1 MAETAIIAEMV
12 EKVAG
17 SEKIEFSTFRKHENI
32 RKSIG
37 DIIPGIKKLLT
48 MDIMKEGFQ
57 ISGRTFH
64 EPKFATADVRAV
76 FTTISIPGDKLRCY
90 CIVPS
95 NKDNIN
101 YQLNEVMYAY

>member
-17 SEKIEFSTFRKHENI
+17 SEKIEFSAFRKHENI
-32 RKSIG
+32 RKAIG
-37 DIIPGIKKLLT
+37 HIIPGIKKIIT
-48 MDIMKEGFQ
+48 MDKSKEEFQ
-57 ISGRTFH
+57 IPGRTFH